1 MSSARQIVISTLR
14 QLTRQCIAEQAEL
27 RILGMR
33 QRKVNRELDRLQLA
47 CRAKLKQTKLR
58 IDRELKAHKDL
69 LGVEQG
75 DNDREGESWKA

>member
-33 QRKVNRELDRLQLA
+33 QRKVNRDLDRRQA
-47 CRAKLKQTKLR
+47 ECRARLKQTKLR
-58 IDRELKAHKDL
+58 IDRELKTHRDL

-75 DNDREGESWKA
+75 EDGGFGD